1 MSDEFSQMDAT
12 GLADLVKRR
21 QVSPL
26 ELIDAAIARHEA
38 WDARLNAVVLPN
50 LVRARKRAASLDP
63 DAGSF
68 AGVPFLM
75 KDLGGEEAGEPHHMG
90 SVALRDLG
98 WVEPRSS
105 YFAQRAE
112 AAGLVSLGRTNTPE
126 LGLAPTTEPLAY
138 GASHNPWNL
147 DYSPGGSSGGS
158 AAAVA
163 AGIVPAAHASDG
175 GGSIRLPRVYV
186 RFGRS

>member
-12 GLADLVKRR
+12 GLAELVKRR

-75 KDLGGEEAGEPHHMG
+75 KDLNTHIRKIRVSGTK
-90 SVALRDLG
+90 
-98 WVEPRSS
+98 
-105 YFAQRAE
+105 AQ
-112 AAGLVSLGRTNTPE
+112 SNM
-126 LGLAPTTEPLAY
+126 
-138 GASHNPWNL
+138 WN
-147 DYSPGGSSGGS
+147 
-158 AAAVA
+158 
-163 AGIVPAAHASDG
+163 I
-175 GGSIRLPRVYV
+175 
-186 RFGRS
+186 